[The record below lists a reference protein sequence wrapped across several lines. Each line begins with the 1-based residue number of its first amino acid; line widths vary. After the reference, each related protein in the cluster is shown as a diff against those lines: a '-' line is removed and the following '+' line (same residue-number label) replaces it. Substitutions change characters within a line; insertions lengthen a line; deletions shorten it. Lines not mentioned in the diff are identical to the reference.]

1 MYFNALEGQKIP
13 DADNPYLSVES
24 SSLDR
29 AAYNSRQLSVEIT
42 SAFYF
47 CSLVIYITCKIHV
60 TNKTFL
66 CFVHFFYF
74 ALSLTC

>member
-29 AAYNSRQLSVEIT
+29 EEYNSRQLPLKLHLRFISVP
-42 SAFYF
+42 
-47 CSLVIYITCKIHV
+47 L
-60 TNKTFL
+60 
-66 CFVHFFYF
+66 
-74 ALSLTC
+74 